1 MVRTA
6 ALKLK
11 NRVLGTKSGNSTGA
25 SIGTAAAVSAPV
37 KPTYRKVSKLKQK
50 EARTGWM
57 YAMPALLLLILFQLW
72 PMLFGLWISFWKWG
86 FVPEKFIGLDNYARI
101 FLREIFYIDPDRGF
115 RIGEIGQ
122 SIIVTIY
129 YAIGTIPVSIV
140 LAFIIAYFLFQ
151 SIKGK
156 AMLRTI
162 FFLPFITSQVAAAIV
177 FKWIFHPNV
186 GIANSVMES
195 VGLKKQN
202 WLVDPDPIFSKWL
215 ALIGLKWPSW
225 LPIELGGPTY
235 ALLIIMLFTV
245 WGSVGFNIVI
255 FLAGL
260 SNISKELYEAAKI
273 DGARTTALIRHVTL
287 PLISP
292 MLFLLTIVS
301 VIGSF
306 ESFNAFYVF
315 TNGEGG
321 PRGSTMSLPLYIFR
335 AFYTYGQVG
344 YAAAVSMFLFVI
356 LLALTWVQYR
366 FGEKRVH
373 YQR

>member
-1 MVRTA
+1 MAR
-6 ALKLK
+6 
-11 NRVLGTKSGNSTGA
+11 LG
-25 SIGTAAAVSAPV
+25 
-37 KPTYRKVSKLKQK
+37 KLKQK
-50 EARTGWM
+50 EARIGWL
-57 YAMPALLLLILFQLW
+57 YALPALLFLALFQLW
-72 PMLFGLWISFWKWG
+72 PMLFGLWMSFWKWG
-86 FVPEKFIGLDNYARI
+86 YVPEKFIGFDNYVRI
-101 FLREIFYIDPDRGF
+101 FTREIFYIDPDRGF
-115 RIGEIGQ
+115 LIGEIGH

-129 YAIGTIPVSIV
+129 YAVGTIPIAIG

-151 SIKGK
+151 NIKGK

-162 FFLPFITSQVAAAIV
+162 FFLPYITSQVAAAIV

-186 GIANSVMES
+186 GIANAALEA
-195 VGLKKQN
+195 VGLQKQN
-202 WLVDPDPIFSKWL
+202 WLIDPEPLFSKL
-215 ALIGLKWPSW
+215 LSLIGLQWPSW

-235 ALLIIMLFTV
+235 ALLIIMLFTI
-245 WGSVGFNIVI
+245 WGSIGFNIVI

-260 SNISKELYEAAKI
+260 SNIPNELYEAAKI
-273 DGARTTALIRHVTL
+273 DGARTPALIRHVTL

-292 MLFLLTIVS
+292 MLFLLMIIS
-301 VIGSF
+301 VIGAF

-344 YAAAVSMFLFVI
+344 YATAVSMMLFVI
-356 LLALTWVQYR
+356 LLFLTWLQYK
-366 FGEKRVH
+366 FGEKKVH